1 MIWHVSFSLYV
12 NKPSAWLEASRKLRF
27 RGECER
33 IVPNIDGVKP
43 AEAGDA
49 YVVVNFLSQLILFS
63 N

>member
-43 AEAGDA
+43 AEAADA
-49 YVVVNFLSQLILFS
+49 HISS
-63 N
+63 

>member
-1 MIWHVSFSLYV
+1 M